1 MITVCP
7 NCGHPLNSYLNDGLI
22 HCSNCNIVFDSSIY
36 NSILSA
42 SWIVRRQ
49 SLPSATLSS
58 WLGLSE
64 SDAKLVYRSIEEE
77 GMSHDEFICLLK
89 KMKIPEKSYIDRSV

>member
-7 NCGHPLNSYLNDGLI
+7 NCGQSLKCHLNDGLT
-22 HCSNCNIVFDSSIY
+22 HCLNCNVVFDSSLY
-36 NSILSA
+36 NLILSA

-49 SLPSATLSS
+49 SLPPTSLSS

-64 SDAKLVYRSIEEE
+64 SDAELVYRSIEEE
-77 GMSHDEFICLLK
+77 NMSHDEFVKLLK
-89 KMKIPEKSYIDRSV
+89 KMKIPEKSYIDRAS